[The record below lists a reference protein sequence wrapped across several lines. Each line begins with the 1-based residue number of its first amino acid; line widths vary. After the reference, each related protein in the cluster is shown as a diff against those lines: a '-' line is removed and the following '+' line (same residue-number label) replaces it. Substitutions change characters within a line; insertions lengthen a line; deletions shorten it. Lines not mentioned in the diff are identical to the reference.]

1 MANSNVDMANSNVEN
16 ESMELSDV
24 EIVETIDSK
33 DRIEEILEM
42 VIANASR
49 PNPRVTN
56 NYWVF
61 CLKTFLIK
69 MMKLLLVLLLMD

>member
-24 EIVETIDSK
+24 EIVETTDSK
-33 DRIEEILEM
+33 NRIEEILEM

-49 PNPRVTN
+49 PNPRVT
-56 NYWVF
+56 F
-61 CLKTFLIK
+61 GFLFEFLIK
-69 MMKLLLVLLLMD
+69 TLKLL

>member
-49 PNPRVTN
+49 PNPRVTIG
-56 NYWVF
+56 
-61 CLKTFLIK
+61 FLIENFF
-69 MMKLLLVLLLMD
+69 

>member
-1 MANSNVDMANSNVEN
+1 MANSNVEN

-24 EIVETIDSK
+24 EIVETVDSK

-49 PNPRVTN
+49 PNPRVTIG
-56 NYWVF
+56 
-61 CLKTFLIK
+61 FLIENFF
-69 MMKLLLVLLLMD
+69 

>member
-1 MANSNVDMANSNVEN
+1 MANSNVEN

-24 EIVETIDSK
+24 EIVETVDSK

-49 PNPRVTN
+49 PNPRVTIG
-56 NYWVF
+56 
-61 CLKTFLIK
+61 FLIENFFW
-69 MMKLLLVLLLMD
+69 